1 MDGDAPSTKRYRAF
15 FPFAG
20 IGGGALGFAQAEATL
35 ARTGVTGRFEVLG
48 GLDFDAGAAAD
59 FEALTGAP
67 CLCVDVR
74 NVTPAQLRALCG
86 GETPDA
92 VFGSPPCKGASGLLG
107 NEKAETEA
115 YREMNRLL
123 LVWTELMLTTWA
135 GDLPPLVI
143 YENVPRITSRAK
155 EPLSQAIKKLQA
167 AGYAVHAGT
176 HNCGELGGLAQ
187 NRVRF
192 LLVARLQKKV
202 PNLVFTPPRQRVRGC
217 GEVLGPLALPGDT
230 AGGGAMHALPDIC
243 LLNWIR
249 LALIPPGGDWRDIEG
264 ALKAHEKRREH
275 WSRYSVATWHCPT
288 PAVVGSGTNGAY
300 GVGDPRVAALP
311 EGAHYF
317 PQSYGVARWCDP
329 AQTVTGAA
337 KIGTGAFTVADPRV
351 PEAYPCTYGVLGWSD
366 PAHAV
371 TGKASTG
378 TGPFSVAD
386 PRLHLGPNGHTNLF
400 AVAAWDD
407 PARTVT
413 GSTRPAS
420 GAVSIADPRVPNVVP
435 SPSTFRGKHE
445 VTPWDD
451 PARTV
456 IGGPGNGAENVA
468 DPRLTC
474 TPRQNSGAYGV
485 LDWQRAAFTVTG
497 AACFDNGRFAVA
509 DPRSLDASGV
519 AARVDA
525 APARPTKPTR
535 RSRRKP
541 AVKRRGAVREA
552 PRPRGVAWRL
562 ALEPGLVVVADAR
575 VPGGPELAVR
585 CRVTRFDQPPPYV
598 PLFATVSGC
607 WHRPLTTWEL
617 LALQSFPTHR
627 GGAPVVLSGSNVT
640 EWRERIGNAVP
651 PAAACAIAVQFL
663 LTLLHASAGLGF
675 ALSGGGGVWVRGRP
689 PPAWA
694 RALGVL
700 PLYPARDKAAARRCG
715 TFSPIEGGEPWA
727 VRPTVEACEVMQ

>member
-1 MDGDAPSTKRYRAF
+1 MDGEAPTTKRFRAF

-35 ARTGVTGRFEVLG
+35 ARTGVTGRFEVVG
-48 GLDFDAGAAAD
+48 GLDFDEGAAAD

-67 CLCVDVR
+67 CLTVDVR
-74 NVTPAQLRALCG
+74 DVTPEQLRALCG
-86 GETPDA
+86 DVAPDV

-135 GDLPPLVI
+135 SDLPRLVI

-155 EPLSQAIKKLQA
+155 APLAEAIKKLQR

-192 LLVARLQKKV
+192 LLVARLQRRV
-202 PNLVFTPPRQRVRGC
+202 PNLLFQPPRQRVRGC
-217 GEVLGPLALPGDT
+217 GEVLGPLPLPGDT

-264 ALKAHEKRREH
+264 ALAEHEKRREH
-275 WSRYSVATWHCPT
+275 WSRYSVAAWPSAT

-300 GVGDPRVAALP
+300 GVADPRVAALP

-317 PQSYGVARWCDP
+317 PQSYGVARWGDP
-329 AQTVTGAA
+329 ARTVTGAA
-337 KIGTGAFTVADPRV
+337 GVGTGAFSVADPRV
-351 PEAYPCTYGVLGWSD
+351 PDAYPCTYGVLGWRD

-386 PRLHLGPNGHTNLF
+386 PRLGLGPNGHTNIF
-400 AVAAWDD
+400 AVAPWDS
-407 PARTVT
+407 PSRTIT

-420 GAVSIADPRVPNVVP
+420 GAVSVADPRIKGAFNGAHGVQVWAEP
-435 SPSTFRGKHE
+435 S
-445 VTPWDD
+445 
-451 PARTV
+451 RTV
-456 IGGPGNGAENVA
+456 IGGAFNGGCFVA

-474 TPRQNSGAYGV
+474 TPRKNSGAYGV
-485 LDWQRAAFTVTG
+485 LDWGRAAFTVTG

-509 DPRSLDASGV
+509 DPRPPTNATS
-519 AARVDA
+519 A
-525 APARPTKPTR
+525 APAPASKPAR
-535 RSRRKP
+535 RRREKP
-541 AVKRRGAVREA
+541 AVPRRGVAREMA
-552 PRPRGVAWRL
+552 RPRGVAWQL
-562 ALEPGLVVVADAR
+562 DAEPGLVIVADPR

-617 LALQSFPTHR
+617 LALQSFPTHL
-627 GGAPVVLSGSNVT
+627 GEVPVVLSGTNT
-640 EWRERIGNAVP
+640 TDWRERIGNAVP
-651 PAAACAIAVQFL
+651 PAAARAVAVQFL

-675 ALSGGGGVWVRGRP
+675 ELSGGGGVWVRGRP
-689 PPAWA
+689 PPAWV

-700 PLYPARDKAAARRCG
+700 PLYPERDKGAARRCG
-715 TFSPIEGGEPWA
+715 TFAPVDGGEPWA
-727 VRPTVEACEVMQ
+727 SVLGDATPCEGRA